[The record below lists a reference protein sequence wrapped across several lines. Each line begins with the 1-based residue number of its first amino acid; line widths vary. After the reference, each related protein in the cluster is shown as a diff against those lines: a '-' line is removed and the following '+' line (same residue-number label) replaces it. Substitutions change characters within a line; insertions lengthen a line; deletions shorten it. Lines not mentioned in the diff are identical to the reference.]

1 MGKRASTAA
10 TRRRTLLAGAA
21 AAGFLGLFTRGNA
34 LELQGMPAWDPLS
47 GPPPDIVKPG
57 PWQFFTA
64 EEAVAVEALV
74 DRLIPPDPHWAGG
87 KDAGC
92 AVYIDRQLAG
102 PFGRSAGLYM
112 RPPFDEQATDR
123 GPQSPFTPAQRYRRS
138 RIGAFWLTIN
148 MGVMIATLGI
158 IFGTL
163 FRSPITDYLP
173 FVCAGLIFWGF
184 LSLSVNEGCAT
195 FIEAGGI
202 ILQVRM
208 PLFIHIM
215 RVLWRNAII
224 LAHNLVILPLV
235 LLAMGRNPGLHVL
248 LVLPGFLLV
257 VLNVGW
263 IMLVLAVVC
272 TRFRDM
278 TQVAQNFMQVL
289 FYATPI
295 VWMPS

>member
-1 MGKRASTAA
+1 MS
-10 TRRRTLLAGAA
+10 LSYSGA
-21 AAGFLGLFTRGNA
+21 LN
-34 LELQGMPAWDPLS
+34 
-47 GPPPDIVKPG
+47 
-57 PWQFFTA
+57 
-64 EEAVAVEALV
+64 EAL
-74 DRLIPPDPHWAGG
+74 DDIREAFKCSHIALI
-87 KDAGC
+87 
-92 AVYIDRQLAG
+92 
-102 PFGRSAGLYM
+102 FGWQ
-112 RPPFDEQATDR
+112 DV
-123 GPQSPFTPAQRYRRS
+123 AQRYRRS

-148 MGVMIATLGI
+148 MGVMFATLGI

-295 VWMPS
+295 VWMPSSLPQSTVRVVLELNPFYHLISLVRSPLLGETPELMSWVAGIVFAIVGWAFALVFYGSYRRRVPYWL